1 MPELPEVE
9 NIIRQLRPKVVG
21 RKIIELEASETRLFR
36 DHKNI
41 EEVRKSVV
49 GQKIVSCRRIGKNIF
64 FDFEDGHSLALHL
77 MMTGRLLLNPEKT
90 QPHDRAAFI
99 LADGSVLV
107 FNDTRKFGRCR
118 IVEAGKNIC
127 GDDAL
132 LIAPEKFYAGLQKKK
147 APVKTALLD
156 QAVVAGIGNI
166 YADEILWD
174 AKVHP
179 QKPAHSLAPA
189 EIKNIFFSMKKV
201 LSRAIANGGTTFR
214 DYRKPDGSSGKYFSL
229 RNVYRREGEKCRK
242 DKGIIKKIVLGGRST
257 HFCPRHQKLTGDQL

>member
-9 NIIRQLRPKVVG
+9 TIVRYLRPHLVG
-21 RKIIELEASETRLFR
+21 KRIVAVKTDTRRLFR

-41 EEVRKSVV
+41 DEVRKLVV

-64 FDFEDGHSLALHL
+64 FDFEDGHSLVLHL

-90 QPHDRAAFI
+90 RPHDRAAFI
-99 LADGSVLV
+99 LSAGTVLI

-118 IVEAGKNIC
+118 IVGAGKNIC

-132 LIAPEKFYAGLQKKK
+132 LIAPEKFYSGLQNKKS
-147 APVKTALLD
+147 PIKTALLD

-174 AKVHP
+174 AKIHP
-179 QKPAHSLAPA
+179 QKRAHMLTYA
-189 EIKNIFFSMKKV
+189 EIKKIFSSMKKI
-201 LSRAIANGGTTFR
+201 LSRAIAHGGTTFR
-214 DYRKPDGSSGKYFSL
+214 DYQKPDGSSGGYFAL
-229 RNVYRREGEKCRK
+229 RNVYRREGERCGK

-257 HFCPRHQKLTGDQL
+257 HFCSRHQTL